1 MEQINVS
8 EQNDIIKSLLLVLN
22 NFNNIPVEKV
32 EYQYLSPDD
41 TSMSLNSLQGAVKS
55 KQFVNGSY
63 IGLYPFSIVYRV
75 FPTNTNQRIDGT
87 KVIDEIGELLE
98 NLDYLSCFNIG
109 NKKVISIERTSTSSL
124 VYRGENGVEDYQGL
138 FRLEFMKEE

>member
-63 IGLYPFSIVYRV
+63 IG
-75 FPTNTNQRIDGT
+75 
-87 KVIDEIGELLE
+87 
-98 NLDYLSCFNIG
+98 
-109 NKKVISIERTSTSSL
+109 TST
-124 VYRGENGVEDYQGL
+124 VPMV
-138 FRLEFMKEE
+138 